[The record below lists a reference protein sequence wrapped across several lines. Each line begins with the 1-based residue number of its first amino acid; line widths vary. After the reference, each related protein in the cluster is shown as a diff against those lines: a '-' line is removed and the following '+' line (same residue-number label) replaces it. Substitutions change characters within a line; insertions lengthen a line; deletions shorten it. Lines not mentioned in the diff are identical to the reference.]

1 MVRVRVRVR
10 VRVGVGVRVRFHDGG
25 ELGGGGGEGGDLHG
39 GDCVELAGRSDSDEV
54 EALAAE
60 ADLVR
65 VRVRA

>member
-1 MVRVRVRVR
+1 M
-10 VRVGVGVRVRFHDGG
+10 GLGLGLEFHGEG

-39 GDCVELAGRSDSDEV
+39 GDCVELARRSDGDEV

-65 VRVRA
+65 VRVWA